1 MGNYK
6 EILLIMKKLLRRRTY
21 LRLLPL
27 IPQLPNLLR
36 LGWRLFRDRRIP
48 KSLKSM
54 VLLTLLY
61 IISPIDVMPDFLLP
75 GIGYLD
81 DLTLLCLT
89 SYYFIR
95 WSPEEVVAEHVQAMG
110 AQFRS
115 QFQQWWSGV
124 APTSSGASPLR

>member
-1 MGNYK
+1 
-6 EILLIMKKLLRRRTY
+6 MKKLLRRGTY

-36 LGWRLFRDRRIP
+36 LGWRLFRDHRIP

-61 IISPIDVMPDFLLP
+61 IVSPIDVIPDFLLP

-81 DLTLLCLT
+81 DLTLLFLT
-89 SYYFIR
+89 GYFFIR
-95 WSPEEVVAEHVQAMG
+95 WSPKEVVAEHVQAMG
-110 AQFRS
+110 EHFRS

-124 APTSSGASPLR
+124 EPSSSRFSPLR